1 MKFLDNWCNLC
12 YTMLGGLFMERI
24 ALQKLID
31 WNNNKR
37 KKPLIIWGARQ
48 VGKTYLAK
56 ELFAEKYYKI
66 SYIYIDCK
74 KEDEIREF
82 CSNTANAEKIIE
94 YISLRKGKQINKK
107 TLLIFDEV
115 QECPNIISALKYFCQ
130 DYREIPVIAT
140 GSMVRIKLQRETH
153 KRGSKENNKFL
164 FPVGKINQIT
174 IYPMTFDEFLMN
186 SNKMLYDTIK
196 NAYESKHLLDFQI
209 HELAMEQVYK
219 YLLVGGMPEAVEAYI
234 DDGNLLEAREI
245 LKVLYDN
252 YLSDMELYQASQEA
266 VLRSRLL
273 FQNIYREL
281 NKESKNFSPGLI
293 EEKSKTR
300 DYATSVQ
307 WLTMAHIVNQSFQ
320 LKEHITTPLMPDSES
335 NFRLFLGD
343 IGMFSYQSGINA
355 ASFVSNERDN
365 TLSGIFF
372 ENFVA
377 NELIAK
383 EHKLFYWRGK
393 LSSELEFIIES
404 NNKLYPIDVKKGRGT
419 LNSLEKFSNHNK
431 FEYAIKV
438 SKNNYGYNPDQKLL
452 TIPFYFIPFVAQ
464 DLANGTMEI

>member
-1 MKFLDNWCNLC
+1 MKRN
-12 YTMLGGLFMERI
+12 
-24 ALQKLID
+24 ALQKLIE

-37 KKPLIIWGARQ
+37 KKPMIVWGARQ
-48 VGKTYLAK
+48 VGKTYLVK
-56 ELFAEKYYKI
+56 DIFAQTYYKDN
-66 SYIYIDCK
+66 YIYIDCK
-74 KEDEIREF
+74 IEDEIRDF
-82 CSNTANAEKIIE
+82 CTKTANAKKIIE
-94 YISLRKGKQINKK
+94 YISLLKGKQIDEN

-115 QECPNIISALKYFCQ
+115 QECPNIVSSLKYFCQ
-130 DYREIPVIAT
+130 DFRQIPVIAT
-140 GSMVRIKLQRETH
+140 GSMVRIKIQRETH
-153 KRGSKENNKFL
+153 KRGSGNDGKFL

-186 SNKMLYDTIK
+186 SNSMLYDTIK
-196 NAYESKHLLDFQI
+196 KAYENKTPLDMSI

-234 DDGNLLEAREI
+234 DGENLFESREL

-252 YLSDMELYQASQEA
+252 YLSDMELYQASPEA
-266 VLRSRLL
+266 ILRSRTL
-273 FQNIYREL
+273 FTNIFNEL

-300 DYATSVQ
+300 DYATSIQ

-320 LKEHITTPLMPDSES
+320 LKEHITMPLMPDNES

-355 ASFVSNERDN
+355 SSFISSKRDN

-383 EHKLFYWRGK
+383 EHKLFYWKGR
-393 LSSELEFIIES
+393 SSAELEFIVES
-404 NNKLYPIDVKKGRGT
+404 NNKLYPIDVKKGKGT
-419 LNSLEKFSNHNK
+419 LNSLEKFTNHNK

-438 SKNNYGYNPDQKLL
+438 SKNNYGYNSERKLL
-452 TIPFYFIPFVAQ
+452 TIPFYFISFVSK
-464 DLANGTMEI
+464 DLAGGTMSV

>member
-1 MKFLDNWCNLC
+1 
-12 YTMLGGLFMERI
+12 MERI
-24 ALQKLID
+24 ALQKLIA

-37 KKPLIIWGARQ
+37 KKPLVVWGARQ
-48 VGKTYLAK
+48 VGKTYLVE
-56 ELFAEKYYKI
+56 ELFAKTYYKNN
-66 SYIYIDCK
+66 YIYVDCK

-82 CSNTANAEKIIE
+82 CSKTANAEKIIE
-94 YISLRKGKQINKK
+94 YISLRRGKQINEK

-115 QECPNIISALKYFCQ
+115 QECPNIISSLKYFCQ

-153 KRGSKENNKFL
+153 KRGRENDKFL

-186 SNKMLYDTIK
+186 NNQMLYDAIK
-196 NAYESKHLLDFQI
+196 KAYESKQPLDNQI
-209 HELAMEQVYK
+209 HELAMEQIYK
-219 YLLVGGMPEAVEAYI
+219 YLLVGGMPEAVESYI
-234 DDGNLLEAREI
+234 YENNLLEAREI

-252 YLSDMELYQASQEA
+252 YLSDMELYQASHEA
-266 VLRSRLL
+266 ILRSRAL

-300 DYATSVQ
+300 DYATSIQ
-307 WLTMAHIVNQSFQ
+307 WLTMAHVVNQSFQ
-320 LKEHITTPLMPDSES
+320 LKEHITIPLMPDSES
-335 NFRLFLGD
+335 SFRLFLGD

-355 ASFVSNERDN
+355 ASFISNERDN

-383 EHKLFYWRGK
+383 EHKLFYWRGR
-393 LSSELEFIIES
+393 SSAELEFIIES
-404 NNKLYPIDVKKGRGT
+404 NNKLYPLDVKKGKGT

-438 SKNNYGYNPDQKLL
+438 SKNNYGYNPEQKLL
-452 TIPFYFIPFVAQ
+452 TIPFYFIPFVAK
-464 DLANGTMEI
+464 DLADGTMQV

>member
-1 MKFLDNWCNLC
+1 
-12 YTMLGGLFMERI
+12 MERT
-24 ALQKLID
+24 ALQKLAD
-31 WNNNKR
+31 WDSNKR
-37 KKPLIIWGARQ
+37 KKPLIVWGARQ
-48 VGKTYLAK
+48 VGKTYLIL
-56 ELFAEKYYKI
+56 ELFAKKYYPNR
-66 SYIYIDCK
+66 YIYVDCK
-74 KEDEIREF
+74 KEDEIRDF
-82 CSNTANAEKIIE
+82 CSGTANAEKIIE
-94 YISLRKGKQINKK
+94 YISLRKGQQLNEQ

-115 QECPNIISALKYFCQ
+115 QECPNILSSLKYFCQ

-153 KRGSKENNKFL
+153 KRGARDNDKFL
-164 FPVGKINQIT
+164 FPVGKINQMT
-174 IYPMTFDEFLMN
+174 VYPMTFDEFLMN
-186 SNKMLYDTIK
+186 SNQMLFDAVR
-196 NAYESKHLLDFQI
+196 NAYERRQPLERQI
-209 HELAMEQVYK
+209 HELAMEHVYK

-234 DDGNLLEAREI
+234 DGGNLLESREI

-252 YLSDMELYQASQEA
+252 YLADMELYQASQES
-266 VLRSRLL
+266 VLRSRAL

-281 NKESKNFSPGLI
+281 NRESKNFSPRLI

-300 DYATSVQ
+300 DYATSIQ
-307 WLTMAHIVNQSFQ
+307 WLTMAHVVNQSFQ
-320 LKEHITTPLMPDSES
+320 LKEHVTMPLMPDSDS
-335 NFRLFLGD
+335 SFRLFLGD

-355 ASFVSNERDN
+355 ASFVSSEREN

-393 LSSELEFIIES
+393 SSAELEFIVES
-404 NNKLYPIDVKKGRGT
+404 DNRLYPIDVKKGRGT

-438 SKNNYGYNPDQKLL
+438 SKNNYGYDREQKLL
-452 TIPFYFIPFVAQ
+452 TIPLYFIPFVAK
-464 DLANGTMEI
+464 DLADGKMRA

>member
-1 MKFLDNWCNLC
+1 MKRN
-12 YTMLGGLFMERI
+12 

-37 KKPLIIWGARQ
+37 KKPLIVWGARQ
-48 VGKTYLAK
+48 VGKTYLVE
-56 ELFAEKYYKI
+56 ELFAKTYYKNN
-66 SYIYIDCK
+66 YIYVDCK

-82 CSNTANAEKIIE
+82 CSKTANAEKIIE
-94 YISLRKGKQINKK
+94 YISLRKGKQISEK

-115 QECPNIISALKYFCQ
+115 QECPNIISSLKYFCQ
-130 DYREIPVIAT
+130 DFREIPIIVT

-153 KRGSKENNKFL
+153 KRGSSKNDKFL

-186 SNKMLYDTIK
+186 SNKMLYDAVK
-196 NAYESKHLLDFQI
+196 KAYENKQPLDNQI
-209 HELAMEQVYK
+209 HELAMEQIYK

-234 DDGNLLEAREI
+234 DGNNLLEAREI

-266 VLRSRLL
+266 VLRSHVL

-300 DYATSVQ
+300 DYATSIQ
-307 WLTMAHIVNQSFQ
+307 WLTMAHVVNQSFQ

-335 NFRLFLGD
+335 SFRLFLGD

-355 ASFVSNERDN
+355 ASFVSSERDN

-377 NELIAK
+377 SELIAK

-393 LSSELEFIIES
+393 SSAELEFIIES
-404 NNKLYPIDVKKGRGT
+404 NNKLYPLDVKKGRGT

-438 SKNNYGYNPDQKLL
+438 SKNNYGYNPEQKLL
-452 TIPFYFIPFVAQ
+452 TVPFYFIPFVAK
-464 DLANGTMEI
+464 DLADGTMKI

>member
-1 MKFLDNWCNLC
+1 
-12 YTMLGGLFMERI
+12 MERI

-56 ELFAEKYYKI
+56 ELFAEKYYKS

-107 TLLIFDEV
+107 TRLIFDEV

>member
-1 MKFLDNWCNLC
+1 
-12 YTMLGGLFMERI
+12 MERI
-24 ALQKLID
+24 ALQKLIN

-37 KKPLIIWGARQ
+37 KKPLIVWGARQ
-48 VGKTYLAK
+48 VGKTYLVQ
-56 ELFAEKYYKI
+56 EIFAETYYKNN
-66 SYIYIDCK
+66 YIYVDCK
-74 KEDEIREF
+74 KEDEIRDF
-82 CSNTANAEKIIE
+82 CSKTANAEKIIE
-94 YISLRKGKQINKK
+94 YISLLKGKQIGSN

-115 QECPNIISALKYFCQ
+115 QECPNIISSLKYFCQ
-130 DYREIPVIAT
+130 DFREVSVIAT

-153 KRGSKENNKFL
+153 KRGSKENDKFL
-164 FPVGKINQIT
+164 FPVGKINQMT
-174 IYPMTFDEFLMN
+174 VYPMTFDEFLIN
-186 SNKMLYDTIK
+186 SNRMLYNTIK
-196 NAYESKHLLDFQI
+196 KAYDSKKPLDSKI
-209 HELAMEQVYK
+209 HELAIEQVYK

-234 DDGNLLEAREI
+234 EENNLFESREI

-266 VLRSRLL
+266 ILRSRVL

-281 NKESKNFSPGLI
+281 NKETKNFSPGFI

-300 DYATSVQ
+300 DFATSIQ
-307 WLTMAHIVNQSFQ
+307 WLTMAHVINQSFQ
-320 LKEHITTPLMPDSES
+320 LKEHITMPLMPDNES

-343 IGMFSYQSGINA
+343 IGMFSHQSGINA
-355 ASFVSNERDN
+355 ASFISSEREN

-393 LSSELEFIIES
+393 TSAELEFIIES
-404 NNKLYPIDVKKGRGT
+404 DNKLYPIDVKKGRGT

-438 SKNNYGYNPDQKLL
+438 SKNNYGYNPEQKLL
-452 TIPFYFIPFVAQ
+452 TIPFYFIPFVAK
-464 DLANGTMEI
+464 DLADGTMTI

>member
-1 MKFLDNWCNLC
+1 
-12 YTMLGGLFMERI
+12 MERI

-31 WNNNKR
+31 WDKDKR
-37 KKPLIIWGARQ
+37 KKPLIVWGARQ
-48 VGKTYLAK
+48 VGKTYLVK
-56 ELFAEKYYKI
+56 EIFAETYYKNN
-66 SYIYIDCK
+66 YIYIDCK

-82 CSNTANAEKIIE
+82 CSETANAEKIIE
-94 YISLRKGKQINKK
+94 YISLRKGKQINEK

-115 QECPNIISALKYFCQ
+115 QECPNIISSLKYFCQ

-153 KRGSKENNKFL
+153 KRGSNENDKFL

-174 IYPMTFDEFLMN
+174 VYSMTFDEFLMN
-186 SNKMLYDTIK
+186 SNKILYNAIK
-196 NAYESKHLLDFQI
+196 KAYEDKQPLDSQI
-209 HELAMEQVYK
+209 HELALEQVYK
-219 YLLVGGMPEAVEAYI
+219 YLLIGGMPEAVEAYI
-234 DDGNLLEAREI
+234 EDNNLLESREI

-252 YLSDMELYQASQEA
+252 YLADMELYQASQEA
-266 VLRSRLL
+266 VLRSRVL

-300 DYATSVQ
+300 DFATSIQ

-320 LKEHITTPLMPDSES
+320 LKEHITMPLIPDSES

-355 ASFVSNERDN
+355 ASFISSEREN

-393 LSSELEFIIES
+393 SSAELEFIIES
-404 NNKLYPIDVKKGRGT
+404 DNTLYTIDVKKGRGT
-419 LNSLEKFSNHNK
+419 LKSLEKFSNHNK

-438 SKNNYGYNPDQKLL
+438 SKNNYGYNPEQKLL
-452 TIPFYFIPFVAQ
+452 TVPFYFIPFVSK
-464 DLANGTMEI
+464 DLADGTMTTITSGHQS

>member
-1 MKFLDNWCNLC
+1 
-12 YTMLGGLFMERI
+12 MERI
-24 ALQKLID
+24 ALQKLIN
-31 WNNNKR
+31 WNGNKR
-37 KKPLIIWGARQ
+37 KKPLIVWGARQ
-48 VGKTYLAK
+48 VGKTYLVE
-56 ELFAEKYYKI
+56 ELFAKKYYKNN
-66 SYIYIDCK
+66 YIYIDCK

-82 CSNTANAEKIIE
+82 CSETANAEKIIE
-94 YISLRKGKQINKK
+94 YISLRKGKQINAK

-115 QECPNIISALKYFCQ
+115 QECPNIISSLKYFCQ

-140 GSMVRIKLQRETH
+140 GSMVRIRLQRETH
-153 KRGSKENNKFL
+153 KRGSRENDKFL

-186 SNKMLYDTIK
+186 SNKMLYDAIK
-196 NAYESKHLLDFQI
+196 KAYENKQPLDRQI

-234 DDGNLLEAREI
+234 DDNNLLEAREI

-266 VLRSRLL
+266 VLRSRVL

-307 WLTMAHIVNQSFQ
+307 WLTMAHVVNQSFQ

-355 ASFVSNERDN
+355 ASFVSSERDN

-377 NELIAK
+377 NELVAK

-393 LSSELEFIIES
+393 ASAELEFIVES
-404 NNKLYPIDVKKGRGT
+404 NNKLYPLDVKKGRGT
-419 LNSLEKFSNHNK
+419 INSLEKFSNHNK

-438 SKNNYGYNPDQKLL
+438 SKNNYGYNPEQKLL
-452 TIPFYFIPFVAQ
+452 TIPFYFIPFAAQ
-464 DLANGTMEI
+464 DLAEGTMNIY

>member
-1 MKFLDNWCNLC
+1 
-12 YTMLGGLFMERI
+12 MERI

-31 WNNNKR
+31 WNNSKR
-37 KKPLIIWGARQ
+37 KKPLIVCGARQ
-48 VGKTYLAK
+48 VGKTYLVK
-56 ELFAEKYYKI
+56 EIFAETYYKNN
-66 SYIYIDCK
+66 YVYVDCK

-82 CSNTANAEKIIE
+82 CSKTANAEKIIE
-94 YISLRKGKQINKK
+94 YISLRKGKQINEK

-115 QECPNIISALKYFCQ
+115 QECPNIISSLKYFCQ
-130 DYREIPVIAT
+130 DFREIPVIVT

-153 KRGSKENNKFL
+153 KRGSRDNDKFL

-186 SNKMLYDTIK
+186 KKEILYDAIK
-196 NAYESKHLLDFQI
+196 KAYNNKQPLDSQI

-219 YLLVGGMPEAVEAYI
+219 YLLVGGMPEAVEVYI
-234 DDGNLLEAREI
+234 DEDNLLEAREI
-245 LKVLYDN
+245 LIVLYDN
-252 YLSDMELYQASQEA
+252 YLADMELYQASQEA
-266 VLRSRLL
+266 VLRSRVL

-300 DYATSVQ
+300 DFATSIQ
-307 WLTMAHIVNQSFQ
+307 WLTMARVINQSFQ
-320 LKEHITTPLMPDSES
+320 LKQHITMPLMPDNDS

-343 IGMFSYQSGINA
+343 IGMFSHQSGINA
-355 ASFVSNERDN
+355 ASFISTEREN

-383 EHKLFYWRGK
+383 GHKLFYWRGRA
-393 LSSELEFIIES
+393 SSELEFIIES
-404 NNKLYPIDVKKGRGT
+404 DNKLYPIDVKKGRGT

-438 SKNNYGYNPDQKLL
+438 SKNNYGYNPEQKLL
-452 TIPFYFIPFVAQ
+452 TIPFYFIPFVSK
-464 DLANGTMEI
+464 DLADGTMTI

>member
-1 MKFLDNWCNLC
+1 
-12 YTMLGGLFMERI
+12 MERI

-31 WNNNKR
+31 WNNSKR
-37 KKPLIIWGARQ
+37 KKPLIVWGARQ
-48 VGKTYLAK
+48 VGKTYLVQ
-56 ELFAEKYYKI
+56 EIFAETYYKDN
-66 SYIYIDCK
+66 YIYVDCK
-74 KEDEIREF
+74 KEDEIRDF
-82 CSNTANAEKIIE
+82 CSKTANAEKIIE
-94 YISLRKGKQINKK
+94 YISLLKGKQIGAN

-115 QECPNIISALKYFCQ
+115 QECPNIISSLKYFCQ
-130 DYREIPVIAT
+130 DFREVSVIAT

-153 KRGSKENNKFL
+153 KRGSKENDKFL
-164 FPVGKINQIT
+164 FPVGKINQMT
-174 IYPMTFDEFLMN
+174 VYPMTFDEFLIN
-186 SNKMLYDTIK
+186 SNRMLYNTIK
-196 NAYESKHLLDFQI
+196 KAYDSKQPLDSKI

-234 DDGNLLEAREI
+234 EEDNLFESREI

-266 VLRSRLL
+266 ILRSRVL

-281 NKESKNFSPGLI
+281 NKETKNFSPGFI

-300 DYATSVQ
+300 DFATSIQ
-307 WLTMAHIVNQSFQ
+307 WLTMAHVINQSFQ
-320 LKEHITTPLMPDSES
+320 LKEHITMPLMPDNES

-343 IGMFSYQSGINA
+343 IGMFSHQSGINA
-355 ASFVSNERDN
+355 ASFISSEREN

-393 LSSELEFIIES
+393 ASAELEFIIES

-438 SKNNYGYNPDQKLL
+438 SKNNYGYNPKQKLL
-452 TIPFYFIPFVAQ
+452 TIPFYYIPFVAK
-464 DLANGTMEI
+464 DLADGTMTI

>member
-1 MKFLDNWCNLC
+1 
-12 YTMLGGLFMERI
+12 MERI

-31 WNNNKR
+31 WNDNKR
-37 KKPLIIWGARQ
+37 KKPLIVWGARQ
-48 VGKTYLAK
+48 VGKTYLVV
-56 ELFAEKYYKI
+56 ELFAKVYYKKN
-66 SYIYIDCK
+66 YIYVDCK

-82 CSNTANAEKIIE
+82 CSKTANAEKIIE
-94 YISLRKGKQINKK
+94 YISLRKGRQIDEN

-115 QECPNIISALKYFCQ
+115 QECPNIISSLKYFCQ
-130 DYREIPVIAT
+130 DFREIPVIAT

-153 KRGSKENNKFL
+153 KRGSGENNKFL

-174 IYPMTFDEFLMN
+174 VYPMTFDEFLMN
-186 SNKMLYDTIK
+186 SNKMLYDTVK
-196 NAYESKHLLDFQI
+196 KAYLDKQPLDSQI

-219 YLLVGGMPEAVEAYI
+219 FLLVGGMPEAVEAYI
-234 DDGNLLEAREI
+234 DENNMLEAREI

-266 VLRSRLL
+266 VLRSRVL

-300 DYATSVQ
+300 DYATSIQ
-307 WLTMAHIVNQSFQ
+307 WLTMAHVVNQSFQ
-320 LKEHITTPLMPDSES
+320 LKEHITMPLMPDNES

-355 ASFVSNERDN
+355 ASFVSNEREN

-383 EHKLFYWRGK
+383 EHHLFYWRGRA
-393 LSSELEFIIES
+393 SCELEFIVES
-404 NNKLYPIDVKKGRGT
+404 DNKLFPIDVKKGKGT
-419 LNSLEKFSNHNK
+419 LNSLEKFSKHNK

-438 SKNNYGYNPDQKLL
+438 SKNNYGYNAEQKLL
-452 TIPFYFIPFVAQ
+452 TIPFYFIPFVAK
-464 DLANGTMEI
+464 DLADGTMKV

>member
-1 MKFLDNWCNLC
+1 
-12 YTMLGGLFMERI
+12 MERI
-24 ALQKLID
+24 ALQKLIN
-31 WNNNKR
+31 WNGNKR
-37 KKPLIIWGARQ
+37 KKPLIVWGARQ
-48 VGKTYLAK
+48 VGKTYLVE
-56 ELFAEKYYKI
+56 ELFAKKYYKNN
-66 SYIYIDCK
+66 YIYIDCK

-82 CSNTANAEKIIE
+82 CSETANAEKIIE
-94 YISLRKGKQINKK
+94 YISLRRGKQINAK

-115 QECPNIISALKYFCQ
+115 QECPNIISSLKYFCQ

-153 KRGSKENNKFL
+153 KRGSRENDKFL

-186 SNKMLYDTIK
+186 SNKTLYDAIK
-196 NAYESKHLLDFQI
+196 KAYKNKQPLDSQI

-234 DDGNLLEAREI
+234 DDNNLLEAREI

-266 VLRSRLL
+266 VLRSRVL

-281 NKESKNFSPGLI
+281 NKESKKFSPGLI
-293 EEKSKTR
+293 EEKRKTR

-307 WLTMAHIVNQSFQ
+307 WLTMAHVVNQSFQ
-320 LKEHITTPLMPDSES
+320 LKEHITTPLMPESES

-355 ASFVSNERDN
+355 ASFVSSERDN

-377 NELIAK
+377 NELVAK

-393 LSSELEFIIES
+393 ASAELEFIVES
-404 NNKLYPIDVKKGRGT
+404 NNKLYPLDVKKGRGT

-438 SKNNYGYNPDQKLL
+438 SKNNYGYNPEQKLL
-452 TIPFYFIPFVAQ
+452 TIPFYFIPFAAQ
-464 DLANGTMEI
+464 DLADGTMNIH

>member
-1 MKFLDNWCNLC
+1 MKRNA
-12 YTMLGGLFMERI
+12 T
-24 ALQKLID
+24 QKLID

-37 KKPLIIWGARQ
+37 KKPLIVWGARQ
-48 VGKTYLAK
+48 VGKTYLIK
-56 ELFAEKYYKI
+56 DIFAETYYKGN
-66 SYIYIDCK
+66 YIYIDCK
-74 KEDEIREF
+74 IEDEISDF
-82 CSNTANAEKIIE
+82 CSKTANAEKIIE
-94 YISLRKGKQINKK
+94 YISLLKGKQITEN

-115 QECPNIISALKYFCQ
+115 QECPNIVSSLKYFCQ
-130 DYREIPVIAT
+130 DYRNIPVIAT
-140 GSMVRIKLQRETH
+140 GSMVRIKIQREIN
-153 KRGSKENNKFL
+153 KRGASNNKFL

-174 IYPMTFDEFLMN
+174 VYPMTFDEFLMN
-186 SNKMLYDTIK
+186 SNNVLYEAVK
-196 NAYESKHLLDFQI
+196 KAYESKKPLDAKI

-219 YLLVGGMPEAVEAYI
+219 YLLVGGMPEAVDTYI
-234 DDGNLLEAREI
+234 DDENLFESREI

-252 YLSDMELYQASQEA
+252 YLSDMDLYQASREA
-266 VLRSRLL
+266 VLRSRTL
-273 FQNIYREL
+273 FTNIYKEL

-300 DYATSVQ
+300 DFATSIQ

-320 LKEHITTPLMPDSES
+320 LKEHITTPLMTDNDS

-355 ASFVSNERDN
+355 ASFVSSEREN

-377 NELIAK
+377 GELIAK

-393 LSSELEFIIES
+393 SSAELEFIIES
-404 NNKLYPIDVKKGRGT
+404 DNKLYPIDVKKGRGT

-438 SKNNYGYNPDQKLL
+438 SKNNYGYNPEQKLL
-452 TIPFYFIPFVAQ
+452 TVPFYFFPFVAQ
-464 DLANGTMEI
+464 DLADGKMEV

>member
-1 MKFLDNWCNLC
+1 
-12 YTMLGGLFMERI
+12 MERI

-48 VGKTYLAK
+48 VGKTYLAE
-56 ELFAEKYYKI
+56 ELFAKTYYRDN
-66 SYIYIDCK
+66 YIYIDCK
-74 KEDEIREF
+74 KEDEIRAF
-82 CSNTANAEKIIE
+82 CSETANAEKIIE
-94 YISLRKGKQINKK
+94 YISLRKGKQINEK
-107 TLLIFDEV
+107 TLLIFDEI
-115 QECPNIISALKYFCQ
+115 QECPNIISSLKYFCQ
-130 DYREIPVIAT
+130 DFREIPVIAT

-153 KRGSKENNKFL
+153 KRGSRETDKFL
-164 FPVGKINQIT
+164 FPVGKINQLT

-186 SNKMLYDTIK
+186 SNQMLYDTVK
-196 NAYESKHLLDFQI
+196 KAYEEKKPLDRQI
-209 HELAMEQVYK
+209 HELAMEQVYR
-219 YLLVGGMPEAVEAYI
+219 YLLVGGMPEAVEAYV
-234 DDGNLLEAREI
+234 DGGSLLESREI

-266 VLRSRLL
+266 VLRSRAL

-293 EEKSKTR
+293 AEKSKTR
-300 DYATSVQ
+300 DYATSIQ
-307 WLTMAHIVNQSFQ
+307 WLTMAHVVNQSFQ
-320 LKEHITTPLMPDSES
+320 LKEHITMPLMPDNES

-343 IGMFSYQSGINA
+343 IGMFSSQSGINA

-377 NELIAK
+377 DELIAK

-393 LSSELEFIIES
+393 TSAELEFIIES
-404 NNKLYPIDVKKGRGT
+404 NNKLYPIDDKKGKGA

-431 FEYAIKV
+431 FECAIKV
-438 SKNNYGYNPDQKLL
+438 SKNNYGYNSEQKLL
-452 TIPFYFIPFVAQ
+452 TIPFYFIPFAAK
-464 DLANGTMEI
+464 DLADGTMKP